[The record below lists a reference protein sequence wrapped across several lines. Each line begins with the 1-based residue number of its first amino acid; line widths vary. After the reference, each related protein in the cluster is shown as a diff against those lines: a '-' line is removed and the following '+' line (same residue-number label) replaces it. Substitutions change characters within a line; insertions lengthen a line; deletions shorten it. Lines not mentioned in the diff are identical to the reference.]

1 MKRYVHGFVNGKYT
15 LVSPGDPVPDW
26 VKNPDAYG
34 EIEVPDEEPDTAP
47 EPEDDE
53 SEDDAVDDAVTK
65 KPTTQRRK
73 RAPKAEEQKAAE
85 PTLADRA
92 AAAGVEVD
100 PDWTEAELEA
110 AVTLA
115 E

>member
-1 MKRYVHGFVNGKYT
+1 MAAVMKRYVHGFVNGKYT
-15 LVSPGDPVPDW
+15 LVSPGDPVPEW

-34 EIEVPDEEPDTAP
+34 EIEDPVEDAETA
-47 EPEDDE
+47 ETETAE
-53 SEDDAVDDAVTK
+53 TK

-73 RAPKAEEQKAAE
+73 RAPKSEEQKPDE